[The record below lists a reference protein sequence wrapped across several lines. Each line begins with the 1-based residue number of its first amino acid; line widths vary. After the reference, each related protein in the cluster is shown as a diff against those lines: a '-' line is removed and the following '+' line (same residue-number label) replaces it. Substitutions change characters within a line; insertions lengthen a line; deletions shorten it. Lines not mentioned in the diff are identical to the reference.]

1 LVSDFKEEHRQTV
14 LGNRVLRRILI
25 FGLMRD
31 EIIGGWRKLLNQE
44 LRNLCS
50 LSNTSRLFK
59 SRRVRLAGYIAD
71 MGQKMNT
78 YSVLVGKP
86 EGKRPLGRPRH

>member
-1 LVSDFKEEHRQTV
+1 V
-14 LGNRVLRRILI
+14 
-25 FGLMRD
+25 RD
-31 EIIGGWRKLLNQE
+31 EIIGGWRKLFNEE
-44 LRNLCS
+44 LQNLCS

-59 SRRVRLAGYIAD
+59 SRRLRLAGHVAD
-71 MGQKMNT
+71 MGQKMKNT